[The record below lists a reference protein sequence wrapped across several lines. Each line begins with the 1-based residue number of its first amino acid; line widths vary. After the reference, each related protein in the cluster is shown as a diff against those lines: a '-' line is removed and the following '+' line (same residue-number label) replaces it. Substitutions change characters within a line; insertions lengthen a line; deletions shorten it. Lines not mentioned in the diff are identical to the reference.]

1 MITTARWGLIL
12 LIAAVGLGGCVGA
25 SQRPAPEMKP
35 APVSDRGLSAE
46 RSARAS
52 GRAATRKPRELTIQL
67 ESQSFLYREHGEVVH
82 SGPISSGRAGYPTPL
97 GHFAVLSKQA
107 DKVSYRYTNQ
117 LGMRPGCPIRSSST
131 GIIFYTRV
139 GCPAIQT
146 RTAACGSASA
156 TRAFSSSACRSAIAS
171 RSSTEA

>member
-117 LGMRPGCPIRSSST
+117 LGMPAWMPYSIQFHGHYFLHEGWLPGYPDSHGCV
-131 GIIFYTRV
+131 RV
-139 GCPAIQT
+139 GERDARFLFERLQIGD
-146 RTAACGSASA
+146 R
-156 TRAFSSSACRSAIAS
+156 IAVVD
-171 RSSTEA
+171 